1 MAHLI
6 SQRLGQGRRKLQR
19 GSEGF
24 LMMAGILAALGMV
37 LGTVALVNLNLS
49 RLRGSKQLND
59 SRDAKS
65 VAEAGLNQILA
76 TLNRPENRGLLVAG
90 IAMGQRS
97 NSANNNAIRSP
108 CVNTSG
114 VRPGASGD
122 GIPTSSA
129 RTYGDGQYRDVSCQW
144 PARNHNRLHL
154 DDGSGA
160 RLRGQLYGPNR
171 CRLPRRDNLDQP
183 ITALN
188 HADIQHHVLGAN
200 QRGSSLIRAEA
211 IRLALL

>member
-6 SQRLGQGRRKLQR
+6 SHQLGQARRKLQR
-19 GSEGF
+19 DSEGF

-90 IAMGQRS
+90 IAMGQWS
-97 NSANNNAIRSP
+97 DSANNTAIRSP
-108 CVNTSG
+108 CVSTSG
-114 VRPGASGD
+114 LRPGASGD
-122 GIPTSSA
+122 CIPTSSA
-129 RTYGDGQYRDVSCQW
+129 RSYGDGQYRDVETGAIGTGTRRFSLRSITY
-144 PARNHNRLHL
+144 ATGNNGASDRRALRVTTTASNNTLNSVGAFSKDLINL
-154 DDGSGA
+154 DDPDGTGS
-160 RLRGQLYGPNR
+160 LT
-171 CRLPRRDNLDQP
+171 PR
-183 ITALN
+183 
-188 HADIQHHVLGAN
+188 
-200 QRGSSLIRAEA
+200 
-211 IRLALL
+211 